1 MSDTTT
7 KTVRHEG
14 KIISITPQV
23 VTVKIESSSL
33 CAACHAKGACTAA
46 DKAEKIIEAVN
57 LYNLKLEVG
66 EHVSVTMK
74 RSLGMRAVVIS
85 YVVPLIILLFL
96 LLTLHVLQLGELWTG
111 LISLV
116 GVGLYYLGLFLFKKR
131 IASDFVFTIDKQ

>member
-14 KIISITPQV
+14 EIISITPQV

>member
-7 KTVRHEG
+7 KTVRHDGE
-14 KIISITPQV
+14 IISITPKV

-57 LYNLKLEVG
+57 IYNLKLEVG
-66 EHVSVTMK
+66 ERVSVTMK
-74 RSLGMRAVVIS
+74 RSLGIRAVVIS
-85 YVVPLIILLFL
+85 YVVPLFILLFL
-96 LLTLHVLQLGELWTG
+96 LLTLHVLQLGELWMG

-116 GVGLYYLGLFLFKKR
+116 GVGLYYLGLFLFKKK
-131 IASDFVFTIDKQ
+131 IASNFVFTIDKQ

>member
-7 KTVRHEG
+7 KTVRHDGE
-14 KIISITPQV
+14 IISITPKV

-57 LYNLKLEVG
+57 IYNLKLEVG
-66 EHVSVTMK
+66 ERVSVTMK
-74 RSLGMRAVVIS
+74 RSLGIRAVVIS
-85 YVVPLIILLFL
+85 YVVPLFILLFL

-116 GVGLYYLGLFLFKKR
+116 GVGLYYLGLFLFKKK
-131 IASDFVFTIDKQ
+131 IASNFVFTIDKQ

>member
-7 KTVRHEG
+7 KTVRHDGE
-14 KIISITPQV
+14 IISITPKV

-57 LYNLKLEVG
+57 IYNLKLEVG
-66 EHVSVTMK
+66 ERVSVTMK
-74 RSLGMRAVVIS
+74 RSLGIRAVVIS
-85 YVVPLIILLFL
+85 YVVPLFILLFL

-116 GVGLYYLGLFLFKKR
+116 GVGLYYLGLFLFKKQ